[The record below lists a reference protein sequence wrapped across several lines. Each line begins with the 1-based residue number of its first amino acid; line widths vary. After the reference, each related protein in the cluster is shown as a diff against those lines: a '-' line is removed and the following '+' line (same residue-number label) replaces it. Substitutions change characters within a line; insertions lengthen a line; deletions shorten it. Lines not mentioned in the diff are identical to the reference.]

1 MSVVEKS
8 IGELLVDNGQ
18 ISADELRLAERE
30 AKSTGEPLSLILSRL
45 GLAYEHHFKNA
56 LELKYG
62 VTYVSL
68 ARTEIQPEIL
78 KIVPEAKIREH
89 MMVPVNEKGSRIT
102 VVMVNPEH
110 TSGLAALKT
119 YFGDRQFTPVVCTED
134 DFILF
139 MSNLYRDQLEAKPSA
154 NETNGAKEETA
165 KKDDAPAEA
174 KAEAPVEV
182 KDEGK
187 PALSP
192 LAAFLAKG
200 KAELDALATV
210 DATSKAEADAASK
223 AEADAAAKAKAE
235 SEAAAKAEAEAAA
248 KAKAESEAA
257 AKAEAEAREKVE
269 QEKKEKELAEKEEA
283 EKEKLD
289 RERAEKEKA
298 LAKAEPEIVVKSDLD
313 SAYKTQ
319 LENMFKSE
327 PDIPTNDE
335 TGKFDLN
342 MLQKHIEE
350 TRNKANKKPAE
361 SAAKS
366 LTDETEP
373 QAPTVDKD
381 KAPEKA
387 EEKPDESKAQTSI
400 PQTKPEP
407 VEEKEKQEQAIET
420 RPEQPSE
427 KTAEVKPEGKAE
439 IKPETETKLENEI
452 KPENATKVEAE
463 IKAETDMKAD
473 IEKKADT
480 EKKAETET
488 KPEPKAEAKR
498 ESRPDARDVARELAK
513 ELAEETRRPGE
524 KDDEATGEFDAL
536 VSPTVEKKQPAQES
550 KTETKEETKE
560 ETKPAP
566 ETENEPEQSKKE
578 ESKPDSQ
585 EKTTEVK
592 LDHVGEE
599 FKAITPK
606 TSGEGALGECE
617 PVASESVARPSAPDQ
632 KQHEALEKESDD
644 AAVIMLCNQILANGI
659 AKGASTIHVEAVD
672 KQVLVHY
679 RIQGQLMIVRK
690 LPKMLMPALTQRFRK
705 MGRVDQQ
712 DRRLPQD
719 GRVKVRMSGKDFNL
733 RLTVVPHT
741 AGGEHIIVWIE

>member
-30 AKSTGEPLSLILSRL
+30 AKSTGEPLSIILSRL

-68 ARTEIQPEIL
+68 ARTEIQSEIL

-110 TSGLAALKT
+110 STGLAALKQ

-134 DFILF
+134 DFMLF
-139 MSNLYRDQLEAKPSA
+139 MSNLYQESLEAKPTEKG
-154 NETNGAKEETA
+154 NNGAKDEA
-165 KKDDAPAEA
+165 SGKKDAPAAAEA
-174 KAEAPVEV
+174 KAEE
-182 KDEGK
+182 K

-200 KAELDALATV
+200 KAEQEAA
-210 DATSKAEADAASK
+210 AQAEA
-223 AEADAAAKAKAE
+223 
-235 SEAAAKAEAEAAA
+235 EAAAKAEAEAAA
-248 KAKAESEAA
+248 KGKAESEAA
-257 AKAEAEAREKVE
+257 AKAEAQAAAKAKADAEAALKAETEAREKAE
-269 QEKKEKELAEKEEA
+269 SEKAAADKAAADKEATEKAEAQKAEA
-283 EKEKLD
+283 E
-289 RERAEKEKA
+289 
-298 LAKAEPEIVVKSDLD
+298 AKAKAESASLGKTEPEIVVKEDLD
-313 SAYKTQ
+313 SAYKSE
-319 LENMFKSE
+319 LDNMFRTE
-327 PDIPTNDE
+327 PEIPTNDE

-350 TRNKANKKPAE
+350 TRNKAGRKPADNT
-361 SAAKS
+361 SKAAVS
-366 LTDETEP
+366 ELE
-373 QAPTVDKD
+373 A
-381 KAPEKA
+381 KA
-387 EEKPDESKAQTSI
+387 EEKGP
-400 PQTKPEP
+400 
-407 VEEKEKQEQAIET
+407 KEKQTEESKSVEAPEIKAEQAKE
-420 RPEQPSE
+420 ENKDSDEKKSE
-427 KTAEVKPEGKAE
+427 P
-439 IKPETETKLENEI
+439 
-452 KPENATKVEAE
+452 EAE
-463 IKAETDMKAD
+463 IKAAPVD
-473 IEKKADT
+473 EKKPQSED
-480 EKKAETET
+480 EKKAESVEEKKEAPKAEAEPENITEKET
-488 KPEPKAEAKR
+488 KPETKS
-498 ESRPDARDVARELAK
+498 ESKSESKPETKKERPDARDVARELAK
-513 ELAEETRRPGE
+513 ELAEEPGKAGL

-536 VSPTVEKKQPAQES
+536 VSPTVEKKSPAQES
-550 KTETKEETKE
+550 KPEPKEEKKPEPEVDSAAATKEETK
-560 ETKPAP
+560 
-566 ETENEPEQSKKE
+566 QV
-578 ESKPDSQ
+578 SQ
-585 EKTTEVK
+585 DKTTEVK
-592 LDHVGEE
+592 LDQNSEE

-606 TSGEGALGECE
+606 STGEAGLGECE
-617 PVASESVARPSAPDQ
+617 PVASESIARTPTEQ
-632 KQHEALEKESDD
+632 KQPDALEKESDD

-659 AKGASTIHVEAVD
+659 AKGASTIHVEAMD

-741 AGGEHIIVWIE
+741 AGGEHILVWIE

>member
-30 AKSTGEPLSLILSRL
+30 AKSTGEPLSIILSRL

-110 TSGLAALKT
+110 STGLAALKQ

-134 DFILF
+134 DFMLF
-139 MSNLYRDQLEAKPSA
+139 MSNLYQENLDAKPTDKG
-154 NETNGAKEETA
+154 NNGAKDENSS
-165 KKDDAPAEA
+165 KKEAAPAAEA
-174 KAEAPVEV
+174 KAEE
-182 KDEGK
+182 K
-187 PALSP
+187 PTLSP

-200 KAELDALATV
+200 KAEQEAA
-210 DATSKAEADAASK
+210 AQAEA
-223 AEADAAAKAKAE
+223 EAAAKAEAEAAAKGKAE

-248 KAKAESEAA
+248 KAKADAEAALKAETEAREKAEKEKAESEKAA
-257 AKAEAEAREKVE
+257 ADKAAADKEAAQKAEAEKAEAEKAEAAKVEAQKAEAEAK
-269 QEKKEKELAEKEEA
+269 
-283 EKEKLD
+283 
-289 RERAEKEKA
+289 
-298 LAKAEPEIVVKSDLD
+298 AKAESASLGKTEPEIVVKADLD
-313 SAYKTQ
+313 SAYKSE
-319 LENMFKSE
+319 LDNMFRTE
-327 PDIPTNDE
+327 PEIPTNDE

-350 TRNKANKKPAE
+350 TRNKAGKKPADNTSKSAGSE
-361 SAAKS
+361 PAAK
-366 LTDETEP
+366 TE
-373 QAPTVDKD
+373 DKEP
-381 KAPEKA
+381 KEKQA
-387 EEKPDESKAQTSI
+387 EEKKEVEA
-400 PQTKPEP
+400 PE
-407 VEEKEKQEQAIET
+407 
-420 RPEQPSE
+420 
-427 KTAEVKPEGKAE
+427 
-439 IKPETETKLENEI
+439 
-452 KPENATKVEAE
+452 TKVEPARE
-463 IKAETDMKAD
+463 DNKDSEAKKSEPEA
-473 IEKKADT
+473 EKKAAPVDEKKPESED
-480 EKKAETET
+480 EKKAESVEE
-488 KPEPKAEAKR
+488 KKEEPKAEAEPQKKTEDKGSDTETKAETKAETKSETKS
-498 ESRPDARDVARELAK
+498 ESKSETKKERPDARDVARELAK
-513 ELAEETRRPGE
+513 ELAEEPGKAGL

-536 VSPTVEKKQPAQES
+536 VSPTVEKKPPAQES
-550 KTETKEETKE
+550 KPEPKEEKKPEPEADSAAATKEETK
-560 ETKPAP
+560 
-566 ETENEPEQSKKE
+566 QVLQ
-578 ESKPDSQ
+578 D
-585 EKTTEVK
+585 KTTEVK
-592 LDHVGEE
+592 LEQASEE

-606 TSGEGALGECE
+606 STGEAGLGECE
-617 PVASESVARPSAPDQ
+617 PVASESIARTSTEQ
-632 KQHEALEKESDD
+632 KQPDALEKESDD

-659 AKGASTIHVEAVD
+659 AKGASTIHVEAMD

-741 AGGEHIIVWIE
+741 AGGEHILVWIE

>member
-30 AKSTGEPLSLILSRL
+30 AKSTGEPLSIILSRL

-110 TSGLAALKT
+110 STGLAALKQ

-134 DFILF
+134 DFMLF
-139 MSNLYRDQLEAKPSA
+139 MSNLYQENLDAKPTDKG
-154 NETNGAKEETA
+154 NNGAKDDSSS
-165 KKDDAPAEA
+165 KKEAAPAAEA
-174 KAEAPVEV
+174 KAEE
-182 KDEGK
+182 K

-200 KAELDALATV
+200 KAEQEAA
-210 DATSKAEADAASK
+210 AQAEA
-223 AEADAAAKAKAE
+223 EAAAKAEAEAAAKGKAE

-248 KAKAESEAA
+248 KAKADAEAALKAETEAREKAEREKAESEKAA
-257 AKAEAEAREKVE
+257 ADKAAADKEAAEKAEAAKVEAEKAEAEAK
-269 QEKKEKELAEKEEA
+269 
-283 EKEKLD
+283 
-289 RERAEKEKA
+289 
-298 LAKAEPEIVVKSDLD
+298 AKAASASLGKTEPEIVVKADLD
-313 SAYKTQ
+313 SAYKSE
-319 LENMFKSE
+319 LDNMFRTE
-327 PDIPTNDE
+327 PEIPTNDE

-350 TRNKANKKPAE
+350 TRNKAGKKPADNTSKAAVPE
-361 SAAKS
+361 PAAKA
-366 LTDETEP
+366 E
-373 QAPTVDKD
+373 DK
-381 KAPEKA
+381 KEKQA
-387 EEKPDESKAQTSI
+387 EEKKEVEAPE
-400 PQTKPEP
+400 TKVEP
-407 VEEKEKQEQAIET
+407 AKEANKDSEEKKSE
-420 RPEQPSE
+420 PE
-427 KTAEVKPEGKAE
+427 KTAPVDEKKPESE
-439 IKPETETKLENEI
+439 
-452 KPENATKVEAE
+452 
-463 IKAETDMKAD
+463 D
-473 IEKKADT
+473 
-480 EKKAETET
+480 EKKAESVEEKKEEP
-488 KPEPKAEAKR
+488 KPEAKEEAKEAPKAEAEPQKKTEDKVSETEAMAETKSELKPETKS
-498 ESRPDARDVARELAK
+498 ESKSETKKERPDARDVARELAK
-513 ELAEETRRPGE
+513 ELAEEPGKAGL

-536 VSPTVEKKQPAQES
+536 VSPTVEKKPPAQES
-550 KTETKEETKE
+550 KPEPKEEKKPEPEPESATKEETK
-560 ETKPAP
+560 
-566 ETENEPEQSKKE
+566 QV
-578 ESKPDSQ
+578 SQ
-585 EKTTEVK
+585 DKTTEVK
-592 LDHVGEE
+592 LEPASEE

-606 TSGEGALGECE
+606 SSGEAGLGECE
-617 PVASESVARPSAPDQ
+617 PVASESIARTSSEQ
-632 KQHEALEKESDD
+632 KQPDALEKESDD

-659 AKGASTIHVEAVD
+659 AKGASTIHVEAMD

-741 AGGEHIIVWIE
+741 AGGEHILVWIE